1 MVVGVGSFFGG
12 LIQAAGS
19 VGGFGAMPLTYAGNL
34 GSIEGL
40 SWRPHAERDLASVS
54 ENGFL
59 RIWNVKSAAETPK
72 HVVRLPRDAACSR
85 LFTRRQACR
94 GERGT

>member
-1 MVVGVGSFFGG
+1 V
-12 LIQAAGS
+12 GS

-54 ENGFL
+54 QNGFL

-72 HVVRLPRDAACSR
+72 HVVRLPRDAAAVAYSPDGKHVAVSAG
-85 LFTRRQACR
+85 LDVMIMTAPD
-94 GERGT
+94 E